1 MPENLKNQKST
12 IATDRFDE
20 PIIPYIPAQLKEY
33 ASGWVIEYHVINP
46 ETFEFERFREKFQR
60 MRKKFASDDQAR
72 KAAKAICRERNKQLA
87 SGWSPFMKEGS
98 IRSFTK
104 MEDALNMFLKEKLK
118 EIRPDTKRVYKSYVG
133 IFLSWLK
140 DHGLASIYVKSFS
153 AINGD
158 DYLSWQYIEQGKT
171 ACTYNNYLTFSR
183 GLFNWF
189 IQKGYCDKN
198 PFTQISKKKEEQK
211 KREVIPLEWDNRI
224 MDYFYSHN
232 PRMVLVCMLVYS
244 SFIRPAEICR
254 IQIKDIHPDKSAI
267 FIPGQK
273 AKNAHARWATLTPD
287 TVRIIEDLGIMNC
300 NPDFY
305 LISTSLL
312 PGMKK
317 KETRDLDKH
326 WTKMRKAINLPD
338 IYQLYSYRDTGIM
351 VLKESGVPDYLI
363 VKMTGHLE
371 LDMLQKYTHA
381 PQEEALRLSSQ
392 FLPKLGDRKSFDHSQ
407 KSAYASTYK

>member
-1 MPENLKNQKST
+1 MPENLKNPKIT
-12 IATDRFDE
+12 NATDRFDE

-33 ASGWVIEYHVINP
+33 ASGWVIEYQVINP
-46 ETFEFERFREKFQR
+46 ETFSYERFREKFQR

-72 KAAKAICRERNKQLA
+72 KAAKAICRERNKQLS

-98 IRSFTK
+98 LRSFTK

-118 EIRPDTKRVYKSYVG
+118 EIRPDTKRVYKSYVRM
-133 IFLSWLK
+133 FLSWLK
-140 DHGLASIYVKSFS
+140 AHKLESTFVKSFS

-158 DYLSWQYIEQGKT
+158 DYLTWQYVEQGKS
-171 ACTYNNYLTFSR
+171 AVTYNNFLTFLR

-189 IQKGYCDKN
+189 IQKGYCEKN
-198 PFTQISKKKEEQK
+198 PFEKIPKKKEEQK
-211 KREVIPLEWDNRI
+211 KREVIPLEWDKRI
-224 MDYFYSHN
+224 MDYFYSCD

-267 FIPGQK
+267 FIPGQN

-287 TVRIIEDLGIMNC
+287 TVRIIEELRIMDC

-305 LISTSLL
+305 LISTSLM

-317 KETRDLDKH
+317 KETRDLDKR

-381 PQEEALRLSSQ
+381 PQEEAVRLSSQ
-392 FLPKLGDRKSFDHSQ
+392 FLPKLGERKPFDHSE
-407 KSAYASTYK
+407 KSAYASSYE